1 MRSETRWRSRRRAAP
16 TGSASPALTEATTAA
31 TPLSQLRRW
40 MSGRR
45 IEAAYITRPV
55 SIAYLTGGHAEP
67 MERLMALA
75 VRDTGATLIVPGI
88 EHQNASIHVRGA
100 EVVGWRDGEDP
111 YAQVAQA
118 LTGCVEVAVEK
129 EHLSL
134 HAAEVITSRTGVS
147 ELVDV
152 GPEIRRL
159 RTVKQPEEIDRLAR
173 AAAITDAATDEV
185 LGRVRAGQTELEV
198 AVMLGSAI
206 AEQGGMLA
214 FGTLVQS
221 GPNSALPH
229 ALPSGRRL
237 GPGDF
242 VLFDFGAAFE
252 GYKADTT
259 RMAVVGEPSS
269 RHAEIHRV
277 VLEAHDAAI
286 AAVRP
291 GVTTGEADAAARRIL
306 EDAVG
311 GQDAKDGGRRV
322 LTKADRSL
330 RIIPPR

>member
-1 MRSETRWRSRRRAAP
+1 
-16 TGSASPALTEATTAA
+16 
-31 TPLSQLRRW
+31 

-55 SIAYLTGGHAEP
+55 SIAYLTGVHADP
-67 MERLMALA
+67 FERLMALA
-75 VRDTGATLIVPGI
+75 VRDTGATLIVPAI
-88 EHQNASIHVRGA
+88 EHQNASMHVHDA

-111 YAQVAQA
+111 YAQVARA

-159 RTVKQPEEIDRLAR
+159 RTVKHPDEIDRLTR

-185 LGRVRAGQTELEV
+185 LARVRAGQTEMEV

-206 AEQGGMLA
+206 AEQGGTLA

-229 ALPSGRRL
+229 AAPSGRRFA
-237 GPGDF
+237 PGDLI
-242 VLFDFGAAFE
+242 LFDFGAAFE
-252 GYKADTT
+252 GYKADTRGWLSSERPALVT
-259 RMAVVGEPSS
+259 R
-269 RHAEIHRV
+269 RF
-277 VLEAHDAAI
+277 I
-286 AAVRP
+286 AWCSKRM
-291 GVTTGEADAAARRIL
+291 TR
-306 EDAVG
+306 
-311 GQDAKDGGRRV
+311 
-322 LTKADRSL
+322 RSL
-330 RIIPPR
+330 RCAQARRPARSTPPPGESSRRPVMAIGSSTARAMASAWRLTKLPTSILVRTSCSSPAWCSRSSPGSTSRVGAG